1 MPFQSKRQMRWAF
14 ATRQPF
20 ARRWARATRA
30 PKRLPERARKAFTLD
45 ELELAVTKSLD
56 PLFIELIADR
66 VPELAAFKGEQLA
79 PGVTRIRGDLCNVHG
94 KYGSCSE
101 AGFGS
106 DTSAADTIAQN
117 KRQPT
122 RAPGRG
128 RGRKPA
134 APKQTPEERAAARES
149 QRTQQRDRTL
159 GQALDRS
166 QAETLTKLSTGESLA
181 DDGGLVAQGLAE
193 RGRDGTIRLT
203 ARGRQTVSAAERGDA
218 AGVRDTLSLAR
229 DQVAT
234 QGERD
239 AKRESKRQ
247 QQATAKLQREAE
259 RQMRRQ
265 QAGKRGSGGSRSR
278 QADRQQRE
286 QQAEQRRAQQEAKRE
301 GERQQREAQRAA
313 DRTQRAAEQAK
324 REAARQQAATERS
337 RVTTPE
343 LAATARQLSTG
354 NQLNEQDAQ
363 SLIRNGLARLS
374 GGNLTLT
381 ATGLRATRQKE
392 RFAVFKDA
400 AGRYR
405 WISTSSNAYRD
416 RDEEIVSTKALS
428 GAVALADATGYRGP
442 LRFWHVPGFDIGDCD
457 YQAVTGNGRWL
468 VESGTFRDEA
478 IGQCIA
484 EKARDWQTSIG
495 FTHAIGE
502 PDASG
507 VFDHIAIFER
517 SITPPGRAA
526 NPFTHFV
533 VKERTMDQA
542 KLAEAVK
549 LFGPEKV
556 KELLAQIETK
566 DASAQAAGVAFKAEE
581 PTTPDE
587 TIVLNGVTYV
597 REKAPPPAPGEAAPP
612 AEVPAEAM
620 TEEPM
625 IEEGDAVE
633 EGLTLSPDDLQA
645 IGDLIGSALQSA
657 LAPLVGVMEID
668 KTMGARMDEIKSM
681 LGGYSAKKDDEQ
693 ATVKAQIDELSSRLK
708 QAQDRLTE
716 LAGAQPERQAG
727 YRPSQADD
735 TVIPTEALPEVTKA
749 IKPSAAQ
756 AHPFAD
762 VVQGLFGPAEVV

>member
-94 KYGSCSE
+94 RYGSCSE
-101 AGFGS
+101 AGFGG

-117 KRQPT
+117 KRRIAQKPPKKT
-122 RAPGRG
+122 AEQRAQERAARQQQAAARRAEQASARAAKLRQQAQVQADRQATQQQRQSEARQRAEAERVAEQQRRG
-128 RGRKPA
+128 AQQRAEAQAQIDRSQSIA
-134 APKQTPEERAAARES
+134 RQDAERRAEVQQRQEQASIRRQAERNARERAAA
-149 QRTQQRDRTL
+149 
-159 GQALDRS
+159 
-166 QAETLTKLSTGESLA
+166 
-181 DDGGLVAQGLAE
+181 E
-193 RGRDGTIRLT
+193 R
-203 ARGRQTVSAAERGDA
+203 A
-218 AGVRDTLSLAR
+218 
-229 DQVAT
+229 
-234 QGERD
+234 
-239 AKRESKRQ
+239 
-247 QQATAKLQREAE
+247 QAT
-259 RQMRRQ
+259 
-265 QAGKRGSGGSRSR
+265 
-278 QADRQQRE
+278 E
-286 QQAEQRRAQQEAKRE
+286 QQ
-301 GERQQREAQRAA
+301 
-313 DRTQRAAEQAK
+313 
-324 REAARQQAATERS
+324 
-337 RVTTPE
+337 
-343 LAATARQLSTG
+343 
-354 NQLNEQDAQ
+354 
-363 SLIRNGLARLS
+363 
-374 GGNLTLT
+374 
-381 ATGLRATRQKE
+381 RATRQAE
-392 RFAVFKDA
+392 RARQRQERQIAAQQQQAAARVATLEAAGLTSRDLRALRSAADGTATTATDELDRLQQLGLVEDGTDGPITTDAGRRALRALERNNIREYRAALQDIRQRQARETRTSKKRHSDMRGFIVQKDA
-400 AGRYR
+400 KGRWR

-502 PDASG
+502 PDTSG

-549 LFGPEKV
+549 LFGTEKV

-597 REKAPPPAPGEAAPP
+597 REKALPSAPGEAAPP
-612 AEVPAEAM
+612 AEVPEAAM

-625 IEEGDAVE
+625 IEAGDAIE

-645 IGDLIGSALQSA
+645 IGDLIGSALQAA

-681 LGGYSAKKDDEQ
+681 LGGYSAKKDDDQ
-693 ATVKAQIDELSSRLK
+693 AVVKAQIDELSSRLK

-716 LAGAQPERQAG
+716 LAGTQPERQAG

-735 TVIPTEALPEVTKA
+735 TVIPPEALPKVTKA
-749 IKPSAAQ
+749 IEPSAAQ